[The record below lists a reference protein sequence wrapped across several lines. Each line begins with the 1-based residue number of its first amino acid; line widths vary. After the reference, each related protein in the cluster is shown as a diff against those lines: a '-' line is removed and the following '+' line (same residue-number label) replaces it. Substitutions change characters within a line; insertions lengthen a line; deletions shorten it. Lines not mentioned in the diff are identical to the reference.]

1 MDTETT
7 FIKVLVSS
15 TSSLMRKG
23 IVSDLSGEGGIKVV
37 GQVPNRLELMDSIY
51 RSNPDVVIL
60 SEDSNNG
67 TGISD
72 TINLI
77 HQKGINTKLLLITK
91 QYDEDK
97 ELALLRMGVKGFL
110 PESAGSAD
118 IIKCVK
124 AIGRGEMWVRRKV
137 MEKLLSQLLAVIH
150 GLESGCY
157 MVTSMPIFTTREMEI
172 MMLVSRG
179 CRNKEIGRNL
189 HLSEKTVKHYV
200 SKVFK
205 KLRVK
210 KRTDIRQYLGSFL

>member
-15 TSSLMRKG
+15 TNSLMRKG

-51 RSNPDVVIL
+51 ASNPDVVIL
-60 SEDSNNG
+60 SEDSSNG

-77 HQKGINTKLLLITK
+77 HQKALNPKLLLITK
-91 QYDEDK
+91 QYDEDR

-110 PESAGSAD
+110 PESVGSAD
-118 IIKCVK
+118 MIKCVK
-124 AIGRGEMWVRRKV
+124 AISRGEMWVRRKV

-210 KRTDIRQYLGSFL
+210 KRTDVRQYLGSFL

>member
-15 TSSLMRKG
+15 TNSLMRKG
-23 IVSDLSGEGGIKVV
+23 IVSDLSGESGIKVV

-51 RSNPDVVIL
+51 RSAPDVVIL
-60 SEDSNNG
+60 SEDSSNG

-77 HQKGINTKLLLITK
+77 HQKALNPKLLLITK
-91 QYDEDK
+91 QYDEDR
-97 ELALLRMGVKGFL
+97 ELALLRVGVKGFL
-110 PESAGSAD
+110 PESVGSAD

-157 MVTSMPIFTTREMEI
+157 MVTSIPIFTTREMEI

-179 CRNKEIGRNL
+179 GRNKEIGRNL

-210 KRTDIRQYLGSFL
+210 KRTDVRQYLGSFL

>member
-1 MDTETT
+1 
-7 FIKVLVSS
+7 
-15 TSSLMRKG
+15 MRKG
-23 IVSDLSGEGGIKVV
+23 IVSDLSGVDGIRVV

-60 SEDSNNG
+60 GEDSSNG
-67 TGISD
+67 TGIAD

-77 HQKGINTKLLLITK
+77 HQKPLNPKLLLITK
-91 QYDEDK
+91 QYDDDR
-97 ELALLRMGVKGFL
+97 ELALLRMGVRGFL

-118 IIKCVK
+118 ILKCVR

-137 MEKLLSQLLAVIH
+137 MEKLISQLLAVIH

-179 CRNKEIGRNL
+179 CRNKEIGKNL
-189 HLSEKTVKHYV
+189 HLSEKTIKHYV

-205 KLRVK
+205 KLHVK
-210 KRTDIRQYLGSFL
+210 KRTDVRQYLGSFL